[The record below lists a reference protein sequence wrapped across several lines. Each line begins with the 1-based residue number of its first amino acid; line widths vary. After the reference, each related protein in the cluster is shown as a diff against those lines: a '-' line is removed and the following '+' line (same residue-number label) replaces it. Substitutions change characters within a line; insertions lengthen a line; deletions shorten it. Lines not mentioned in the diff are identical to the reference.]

1 MSSYHGCLRLTP
13 LFWFAV
19 AVGGPCIAESE
30 VVLWDGQED
39 PAVWTETRGLSLSR
53 DAEPLVLDIEQP
65 DSWLRRADLD
75 IDPADVAWIHIRY
88 RARGFETQS
97 TSGEV
102 FYANAHHA
110 FADESYIRLP
120 SLILDDRWHDMWVEV
135 ARSMRGDY
143 WDFALG
149 GQITALRLDLV
160 NQAPGTVELAQVRL
174 LRNRPPRRVSPMGQT
189 LSGWADPKG
198 LRMTQDEDG
207 LLHLEVQEPDGWVTL
222 DGLSLDPAAARYFLI
237 RYRATGFAD
246 EPTTGQVFYANDRH
260 DIVGDWKVPLSSLT
274 TDGQWHDLVV
284 DAWAAMGTGHVDWLY
299 GGTVHKLR
307 LDLVDQAPGTV
318 DIAGVFVCPRLQA
331 TSLADVAVAAQSYLL
346 PAASFEGAGPHTCS
360 LTLPQGSYVLYA
372 RVVDSPAGRRLLRT
386 VSTQGAAPLSSEVG
400 DTGGWAW
407 MPLAECRGGRLT
419 IAKTDPSARMLD
431 AFLVTQTSDP
441 PTDAEVAIPRQTTS
455 TMKPAE
461 TRPVTVPGVY
471 WAGSMLTCRE
481 TGKVDPETDAT
492 VTYFRRTVRAPAD
505 LQSAWLQVSVD
516 DFFRLYL
523 NGEKIAESFATDG
536 WKTPTLLEI
545 TDRLEK
551 GQENCFA
558 IEAQNRQGPGGVLLD
573 LLHNLPDHKSERVVS
588 DGSFRC
594 SAEAPEGWMAPDFD
608 DDAWAAPALQL
619 PPPNNPWSVRIP
631 YVDKS
636 WHPQTECL
644 ASGFRDTVRGGE
656 SQEITLTFASEKPLE
671 PGEVLVLTLSR
682 AESGEEMLR
691 RQIALSAGNLTA
703 NEDGS
708 VTVSGLSIPLS
719 RWLDP
724 GALALTCDLP
734 GRQLEPSPKL
744 TMAFSLDN
752 ARPTGNLESEVKMQ
766 DGVPVL
772 HVNGAPMYPMIANG
786 YERDKPG
793 MMEAFKAVGHNI
805 AALWIDGP
813 VTTQWWVG
821 PEEYDFSVI
830 DDKITAIL
838 DFDPDKLI
846 LPITW
851 AAPPPWWGELYP
863 EEIAKFSD
871 GKSWGYYRATPSF
884 SSQQWRQDAAKAMAA
899 FVRYVESRPY
909 ASRVLGYWVI
919 GGVSAEWQ
927 GWGCHGSHVDNHL
940 MDYSAP
946 ARRGFGEFLLR
957 KYADQARRWGWLT
970 VPPIE
975 ERLKSELGQF
985 RDPVE
990 GQGSVD
996 FNEYYSEAL
1005 VDCMLSCC
1013 HAAKEATGRKKIVG
1027 VYFGY
1032 TMEYTNMSWCLQM
1045 SGHNRVRK
1053 ALDSPDV
1060 DLFSAPQSYAVR
1072 APGEDMGWMWAWRS
1086 MQNAGKLVWP
1096 DDDTRTFLSGPSEHT
1111 PVVNP
1116 QETQQIL
1123 RRNFGKQLCNLC
1135 PQGFLAIISGRELG
1149 SPSIAKDT
1157 WAIRRAGEYCVRQ
1170 KVGRKAQIA
1179 VVLDEDSTK
1188 YLRYDVGDRP
1198 SGELRKTTH
1207 WNGSVSYAPKSVMP
1221 LTGELVA
1228 YQRARFARI
1237 GAPVDVIL
1245 QSDLV
1250 RHPADYKLYIM
1261 LSSFQ
1266 YDDETLAAVRRLQAQ
1281 DVTILWCYAPGF
1293 IHADTADVDNMGRLT
1308 GLHLRMN
1315 AEESCPYTN
1324 VTDTADPI
1332 TANLQCLGFGLPFAI
1347 APLFSVDDPDART
1360 LGVYRDG
1367 GLPSLAVK
1375 RIGQSRA
1382 IFCGSP
1388 KLPSDLLRNIAH
1400 SAGVHIYSDSL
1411 DTLAANDR
1419 FIMLH
1424 TAAAGEKTI
1433 RLRERADVVDVF
1445 ENEVLAR
1452 DVEQVTLQLPAEE
1465 TRLLFVG
1472 DADEFLR

>member
-13 LFWFAV
+13 LFWFA
-19 AVGGPCIAESE
+19 AAAGGPCIAGGE
-30 VVLWDGQED
+30 VVLWDGQVD
-39 PAVWTETRGLSLSR
+39 QTVWTETRGLSLWR
-53 DAEPLVLDIEQP
+53 DGEALVLDIRQP
-65 DSWLRRADLD
+65 DSWLRRDNLD

-88 RARGFETQS
+88 RARGFEAQS

-102 FYANAHHA
+102 FYANAGHP
-110 FADESYIRLP
+110 FADGSYIRLP
-120 SLILDDRWHDMWVEV
+120 SLVLDGRWHDMWVEV

-149 GQITALRLDLV
+149 GQINALRLDLV

-174 LRNRPPRRVSPMGQT
+174 LRNRPPRRVSPGGQT
-189 LSGWADPKG
+189 LNGWADPKG
-198 LRMTQDEDG
+198 LRMTQDRDG
-207 LLHLEVQEPDGWVTL
+207 LLHLEVQERDAWVTL
-222 DGLSLDPAAARYFLI
+222 DGLSLDPATARYFVI

-260 DIVGDWKVPLSSLT
+260 DIVDDWKVPLPSLT

-284 DAWAAMGTGHVDWLY
+284 DTWAVMGTGHVDWLY
-299 GGTVHKLR
+299 GGTVRKLR

-318 DIAGVFVCPRLQA
+318 DVAAVVVCPRLQA

-346 PAASFEGAGPHTCS
+346 PAESFEGSGPHTCR
-360 LTLPQGSYVLYA
+360 LTLPEGSYVLYA
-372 RVVDSPAGRRLLRT
+372 RVVDSPAGRHLLAT
-386 VSTQGAAPLSSEVG
+386 VSSQGAAPLSSEMG
-400 DTGGWAW
+400 DTGGWTW
-407 MPLAECRGGRLT
+407 VPLGECGGGPLT
-419 IAKTDPSARMLD
+419 ITKADPSARMLD
-431 AFLVTQTSDP
+431 ALLVTQTSEP
-441 PTDAEVAIPRQTTS
+441 PTDAEVAIPWPTTS

-461 TRPVTVPGVY
+461 QETVTVPGAY
-471 WAGSMLTCRE
+471 WTGSMLACPAAGE
-481 TGKVDPETDAT
+481 VDPQTGGT
-492 VTYFRRTVRAPAD
+492 VTYFRRTLRPPAD
-505 LQSAWLQVSVD
+505 MQTAWLQVSVD

-523 NGEKIAESFATDG
+523 NGERIVENLGNDS
-536 WKTPTLLEI
+536 WKTPTVLDV
-545 TDRLEK
+545 TDRLVR
-551 GQENCFA
+551 GADNCFA
-558 IEAQNRQGPGGVLLD
+558 IEAINHHGPGGLLFD
-573 LLHNLPDHKSERVVS
+573 LQFGLANRVTEKVVS
-588 DGSFRC
+588 DAAFRC
-594 SAEAPEGWMAPDFD
+594 SADAPEGWMAPDFD
-608 DDAWAAPALQL
+608 DGGWLTPTLQL
-619 PPPNNPWSVRIP
+619 PPPNDPWSVRIP

-636 WHPQTECL
+636 WHPRTECL
-644 ASGFRDTVRGGE
+644 ASGFRDTVRGGQ

-671 PGEVLVLTLSR
+671 AGEAMILTLRR
-682 AESGEEMLR
+682 AESGDEMLR
-691 RQIALSAGNLTA
+691 REFALGADNLTA
-703 NEDGS
+703 NDDGS
-708 VTVSGLSIPLS
+708 VTVGDLSIPLS

-724 GALALTCDLP
+724 GALTLTCDLP
-734 GRQLEPSPKL
+734 GRELTPSPKL
-744 TMAFSLDN
+744 TMAFALQS
-752 ARPTGNLESEVKMQ
+752 APPSGNLESEVKMQ

-772 HVNGAPMYPMIANG
+772 HVNGAPIYPMIANG
-786 YERDKPG
+786 YEREKPG
-793 MMEAFKAVGHNI
+793 IMEAFKAVGHNI

-821 PEEYDFSVI
+821 PEQYDFSVI

-851 AAPPPWWGELYP
+851 AAPPPWWGEVYP
-863 EEIAKFSD
+863 DEIAGFSD
-871 GKSWGYYRATPSF
+871 GKTWGYYRATASF
-884 SSQQWRQDAAKAMAA
+884 SSEQWRQDATKAMDA
-899 FVRYVESRPY
+899 FVRYIESRPY

-946 ARRGFGEFLLR
+946 AQRGFGEFLLR
-957 KYADQARRWGWLT
+957 KYPEKADEWAWLG

-975 ERLKSELGQF
+975 ERLRSELGQF
-985 RDPVE
+985 RDPAR
-990 GQGSVD
+990 GQRSVD
-996 FNEYYSEAL
+996 FNEFYSEAL
-1005 VDCMLSCC
+1005 VDGMLSCC
-1013 HAAKEATGRKKIVG
+1013 HAAKEATGRRKIVG

-1060 DLFSAPQSYAVR
+1060 DFFSAPQSYAVR

-1135 PQGFLAIISGRELG
+1135 PQGYLALISGRELG

-1157 WAIRRAGEYCVRQ
+1157 WAIRRAGEYCVRHN
-1170 KVGRKAQIA
+1170 VGRRAQIA

-1188 YLRYDVGDRP
+1188 HLRYDVGDRP

-1207 WNGSVSYAPKSVMP
+1207 WNGSVSYAPRSVMP

-1250 RHPADYKLYIM
+1250 RHPADYRLYIM

-1266 YDDETLAAVRRLQAQ
+1266 YDQETLAAVRRLQAQ

-1293 IHADTADVDNMGRLT
+1293 IHEETADVANMEALT

-1315 AEESCPYTN
+1315 AGESCPYTN

-1332 TANLQCLGFGLPFAI
+1332 TERLQSTGFGLPFAI
-1347 APLFSVDDPDART
+1347 APLFSVDDPEART
-1360 LGVYRDG
+1360 LGVYRDTD
-1367 GLPSLAVK
+1367 LPSLAVK
-1375 RIGQSRA
+1375 TVGQSRA

-1388 KLPSDLLRNIAH
+1388 KLPSDLLRNVARA
-1400 SAGVHIYSDSL
+1400 AGVHIYSDSL

-1424 TAAAGEKTI
+1424 TATAGEKTI
-1433 RLRERADVVDVF
+1433 RLQEKADVVDVF
-1445 ENEVLAR
+1445 ENQVLAR